1 MSKKNRPRHP
11 KKQSTFV
18 MNNKTSFMDTIIQE
32 LKTLYYPE
40 QIDFND
46 DTIKEKTDLS
56 NRFFDRRDESRHTYN
71 LFHGRTEPYTEND
84 INDAIAKSLPSFKD
98 EPLYNVRLAA
108 LHELFKAC
116 KPLYVVVSDP
126 ARPGQRIK
134 DLNDHTYAPK
144 PLTHETYVNLSS
156 EDIQLLDTKL
166 CKLTD
171 LYLHLT
177 QDEKPE
183 KIRQSDLDTMVVEL
197 LLNERLEALREQS
210 PHLYATQ
217 YFFEDFYD
225 DRPVL
230 TSTPIKER
238 PMRLKERQMHR
249 VKDFAKYLI
258 LKQPPYLIL
267 QKPDLKQWDKF
278 LFPPSLR
285 MNVITSLDKQIID
298 IYDLFNEFFSRP
310 LEYQLEYSFYLDA
323 LPANMLRWID
333 EQRIVQKKLS
343 SYDNGLLIFSHI
355 YKDFNDEKMINS
367 EQNPAEGYRK
377 TKHPGYAIKLRQA
390 FQIQLDQEVLKE
402 IQHLKKQYTQAHQTE
417 FNVSVALI
425 MISALTAGAYLNQ
438 MILWSTAAHVMIPAA
453 IVSFVYAQWIISR
466 PYLPDASEKNQSWDR
481 YNLGFMLLSN
491 ALVLSIA
498 FLVNTPVAP
507 LIVIANLSSLSA
519 HFLHR
524 YIAFKQFEHAPCLK
538 AVEAVTNDIKVQKF
552 DSIFEIKHKKV
563 NFKPLNCD
571 TKAPHDEQT
580 STVSLM

>member
-1 MSKKNRPRHP
+1 MD
-11 KKQSTFV
+11 
-18 MNNKTSFMDTIIQE
+18 NKSSFMDTIIHQ

-40 QIDFND
+40 QIDSNISPLE
-46 DTIKEKTDLS
+46 IKRRAYNRIH
-56 NRFFDRRDESRHTYN
+56 NRFFDRRDEYQHTYY
-71 LFHGRTEPYTEND
+71 LFHGRTEPYTEDD
-84 INDAIAKSLPSFKD
+84 INDAITKSLSSFKD

-108 LHELFKAC
+108 LHELFKASE
-116 KPLYVVVSDP
+116 PLYVVVPDP
-126 ARPGQRIK
+126 ARPGQYIK
-134 DLNDHTYAPK
+134 DLNDYTSAPE
-144 PLTHETYVNLSS
+144 PLTHETYVNFSS
-156 EDIQLLDTKL
+156 KDIQLLNAKL

-177 QDEKPE
+177 QDETLE
-183 KIRQSDLDTMVVEL
+183 KIRQSDLDTTVVEL

-210 PHLYATQ
+210 PHLYATESPPT
-217 YFFEDFYD
+217 YVLMNWDIVENTKIFTNIYD
-225 DRPVL
+225 P
-230 TSTPIKER
+230 TTINW
-238 PMRLKERQMHR
+238 
-249 VKDFAKYLI
+249 FARILVIDAYTLLI
-258 LKQPPYLIL
+258 

-278 LFPPSLR
+278 LFALIQTDPLY
-285 MNVITSLDKQIID
+285 TSFKKSIRYQ
-298 IYDLFNEFFSRP
+298 YDYFNKFFNLP
-310 LEYQLEYSFYLDA
+310 LEYQLENSFVVDA
-323 LPANMLRWID
+323 LPANMLRWIE

-481 YNLGFMLLSN
+481 YNLGFMLLIS

-580 STVSLM
+580 STVSLMEYN